1 MTVTALVMAG
11 GKGTRLKLDTE
22 KPLLQ
27 IGETAVVELV
37 LAALKNAKK
46 VDDIVV
52 AVSRNT
58 PKTAEYLK
66 HLPIKTIETPG
77 KEYVTDMGFAVRT
90 LGLQTVLALAA
101 DLPLL
106 TSTVVDD
113 VVTRFFE
120 CKKPA
125 LAVAVPQ
132 ETRKNLGIGAG
143 YGFDWQGQQVE
154 YAGINVLD
162 GAKIDDPEIEQEIYV
177 LDRVE
182 VAVNINTVDEM
193 QIAQKEFTK
202 FTKTKTPA

>member
-77 KEYVTDMGFAVRT
+77 KE
-90 LGLQTVLALAA
+90 
-101 DLPLL
+101 
-106 TSTVVDD
+106 
-113 VVTRFFE
+113 
-120 CKKPA
+120 
-125 LAVAVPQ
+125 
-132 ETRKNLGIGAG
+132 
-143 YGFDWQGQQVE
+143 
-154 YAGINVLD
+154 
-162 GAKIDDPEIEQEIYV
+162 
-177 LDRVE
+177 
-182 VAVNINTVDEM
+182 
-193 QIAQKEFTK
+193 
-202 FTKTKTPA
+202 

>member
-1 MTVTALVMAG
+1 MAVTALVMAG

-27 IGETAVVELV
+27 IGKTTVVELV
-37 LAALKNAKK
+37 IDALKEATT

-58 PKTAEYLK
+58 PKTSAYLK
-66 HLPIKTIETPG
+66 RLTIKTIETPG
-77 KEYVTDMGFAVRT
+77 KEYVTDMGFAVKT

-106 TSTVVDD
+106 TGTVVDD
-113 VVTRFFE
+113 VVTRFFD

-132 ETRKNLGIGAG
+132 ATRKKLGVGEG
-143 YGFDWQGQQVE
+143 YGFNWQGQQVE

-162 GAKIDDPEIEQEIYV
+162 GSRIDDSELEQEIYV
-177 LDRVE
+177 LDRLE
-182 VAVNINTVDEM
+182 VAVNINTVEEL
-193 QIAQKEFTK
+193 QIAQQQFDK
-202 FTKTKTPA
+202 FFQKPL